1 MTVVKEIQA
10 KVLLSHVKQPDTW
23 FGLKYNMNLC
33 RGCQHRCIYCDSRS
47 ECYQI
52 EDFDGEVLVKANAI
66 ELLRKELARK
76 RVKGPIGL
84 GSMNDCYMPLEQEV
98 NLTGRALKVIAEFGF
113 PVHVMTKSDLV
124 LRDLDTLDLWR
135 NRRSPPY
142 VAVGQHNLCPL
153 TAICSQF
160 CYYTT
165 SLLGEIS
172 RCYATVSFTIT
183 TADDELGKKL
193 EPGASLVSHRF
204 RAMRALADKGI
215 QTGVSLMP
223 VLPFIE
229 DNEEN
234 IAAIV
239 RQTHEH
245 GGAYIIP
252 SFGMTTRD
260 RQRAYYYDRLDELFP
275 DLRRKCERAFGDRY
289 HCPANNADRL
299 AKVFYEL
306 CEQYGIA
313 PRIIPYEPHKA
324 KQLSMF

>member
-23 FGLKYNMNLC
+23 FGLKYNMNLY

-84 GSMNDCYMPLEQEV
+84 GSMNDCYMPLEREI

-124 LRDLDTLDLWR
+124 LRDLDTL
-135 NRRSPPY
+135 
-142 VAVGQHNLCPL
+142 V
-153 TAICSQF
+153 
-160 CYYTT
+160 
-165 SLLGEIS
+165 EIA

-193 EPGASLVSHRF
+193 EPGASPVSHRF
-204 RAMRALADKGI
+204 GAMRALADRGI

-229 DNEEN
+229 DNEKN
-234 IAAIV
+234 IADIV

-245 GGAYIIP
+245 GGTYIIP

-260 RQRAYYYDRLDELFP
+260 RQRAYYYARLDELFP
-275 DLRRKCERAFGDRY
+275 GLRHKYERAFGDRY
-289 HCPANNADRL
+289 HCPANNADKL
-299 AKVFYEL
+299 AKGFYEL

-313 PRIIPYEPHKA
+313 PRIILYQPQA
-324 KQLSMF
+324 ARQLSLF

>member
-23 FGLKYNMNLC
+23 FGLKYNMNLY

-52 EDFDGEVLVKANAI
+52 EDFDGEVLVKTNAI

-84 GSMNDCYMPLEQEV
+84 GSMNDCYMPLERKV

-113 PVHVMTKSDLV
+113 PVHVMTKSTLV
-124 LRDLDTLDLWR
+124 LRDLDTL
-135 NRRSPPY
+135 
-142 VAVGQHNLCPL
+142 A
-153 TAICSQF
+153 
-160 CYYTT
+160 
-165 SLLGEIS
+165 EIS
-172 RCYATVSFTIT
+172 QRYATVSFTIT
-183 TADDELGKKL
+183 TADDELGRKL
-193 EPGASLVSHRF
+193 EPGAALVSDRF
-204 RAMRALADKGI
+204 KAMRAIADRGI
-215 QTGVSLMP
+215 QAGVSMMP

-239 RQTHEH
+239 HQTYEH
-245 GGAYIIP
+245 GGSYIIP

-260 RQRAYYYDRLDELFP
+260 RQRVYYYNKLDELFP
-275 DLRRKCERAFGDRY
+275 DLRQKYERAFGGQY
-289 HCPANNADRL
+289 HCRANDADEL

-306 CEQYGIA
+306 CERCGIS
-313 PRIIPYEPHKA
+313 PRIIPYEPLQA
-324 KQLSMF
+324 EQLSLFD